1 MGPSAARRRSLPR
14 ASCLLLAVGLLLAV
28 TTSSR
33 AAAPMGETAYWWQGG
48 GSAAPGVPDGGLYV
62 SSEPSGPTAVS
73 ALRLRSPR
81 ATSDARLVLRVHSLQ
96 IGDAMTLVLLP
107 STTAWVPGGHQPWDG
122 KPGYD
127 QQLPPTTGVLSADQH
142 TVSFDLGAMAQGET
156 RDVELLPTRAYSTQ
170 PGFSPDAP
178 SQTFDV
184 SFEPVTADSLVLAAA
199 APTAVLTSTAAH
211 PVTRRPGPDILYAP
225 EANAPQLENRPGG
238 SWHAKPLLVSGAE
251 AYRNGEYLYQGF
263 LYDDHGA
270 AGAVDPNDPIT
281 TNFLFAGKAG
291 TLTYPTDK
299 AFVNNAAD
307 LLEFRVRPES
317 DATIFRATFTS
328 LVDPSRTAF
337 TIALGDSPTA
347 HAWPAAAG
355 VSSPARRFVT
365 VHGDTAELVDAATG
379 TAVRSGAT
387 VTVDAARHQ
396 YEVHVPHTGWDP
408 GTTVQRIAVGTGLWD
423 VAAGHYL
430 VPGASADAT
439 TPGGAAPSRAALF
452 DVGFRFAEPMPDW
465 SRMGLAYT
473 IADSA
478 VVVQADQKCFW
489 RDCQQAAALRSG
501 DLSALHAE
509 VDFGRLAKRV
519 TDDSQVPTTGYLDR
533 IHPSIISFGQ
543 GIDPAQACGRFPV
556 TCHGMFV
563 GNLQPYQVYVPQRK
577 QPAHGWGLT
586 VMLHASGANQN
597 ERMGSRMEPQLA
609 NRGLGSIVVTALARD
624 PNGDYSDASEAE
636 VFDTWADVAR
646 HYPLDLSRTAVVGYS
661 MGGGGTYKLVQRW
674 PDLFAAG
681 FGAAAVPFD
690 DGWQGQWFPGML
702 NVPMLTW
709 IGNEDEGSGNNVQL
723 IQIHDM
729 ELYGYRFV
737 LRQFPTS
744 DHLTIATNDDYAEGA
759 AWLGDRRIDPDPQRI
774 SFAVDTRLDFT
785 GTTVVADHAYW
796 LSGLTVR
803 DRKKDPAGAV
813 EAHSLGFG
821 RADPAVVNRST
832 TAGTLNGG
840 YHGPMPYVQTQQE
853 WAPARAVARSD
864 HLDLQLRNL
873 AAAEIDLERAR
884 LDCRATVSVHTDG
897 PARVSFP
904 GCGQVA
910 EVRAGTTSITLRD
923 GAGERGSGSGGL
935 LAATGGSTPW
945 AGAVAVVVGLL
956 GWRGAAAR

>member
-661 MGGGGTYKLVQRW
+661 MGG
-674 PDLFAAG
+674 
-681 FGAAAVPFD
+681 
-690 DGWQGQWFPGML
+690 
-702 NVPMLTW
+702 
-709 IGNEDEGSGNNVQL
+709 
-723 IQIHDM
+723 
-729 ELYGYRFV
+729 
-737 LRQFPTS
+737 
-744 DHLTIATNDDYAEGA
+744 
-759 AWLGDRRIDPDPQRI
+759 
-774 SFAVDTRLDFT
+774 
-785 GTTVVADHAYW
+785 
-796 LSGLTVR
+796 
-803 DRKKDPAGAV
+803 
-813 EAHSLGFG
+813 
-821 RADPAVVNRST
+821 
-832 TAGTLNGG
+832 
-840 YHGPMPYVQTQQE
+840 
-853 WAPARAVARSD
+853 
-864 HLDLQLRNL
+864 
-873 AAAEIDLERAR
+873 
-884 LDCRATVSVHTDG
+884 
-897 PARVSFP
+897 
-904 GCGQVA
+904 
-910 EVRAGTTSITLRD
+910 
-923 GAGERGSGSGGL
+923 
-935 LAATGGSTPW
+935 
-945 AGAVAVVVGLL
+945 
-956 GWRGAAAR
+956 